1 MAVPDAYLDE
11 RWARACDAV
20 EAGEIYAAK
29 VVPGGGGSSG
39 SPLICYT
46 TDFRNEADVLRAG
59 LALRRRL
66 GATTKLMYK
75 PDVFTI
81 AGVRCPEALETIGP
95 RGGRKKILMCPYR
108 LRPVEA
114 DDASEPGAASLHV
127 VKPSL
132 ERALELAT
140 ERWALQSYSD
150 DEDGVDDGDGAGEGR
165 KVGGGRPRG
174 GDASTSEAA
183 DPDPGP
189 RAAAAEAAIVAL
201 GGGRR
206 RWDGGRAHRDRL
218 MTTCTG
224 RDAGVSWERA
234 GWPSER
240 DEGENAIEWDER
252 RRESPNRVAPGPT
265 TSYESS
271 CNKHA
276 RRKRISLE
284 ARRAGRARHAARRA
298 RSPRR
303 ITSWPGQRGRVNI
316 HSLWI
321 GPVGR
326 CPHLPARRRAM
337 RALAPSVPAHLAA
350 RRAVHSP
357 RLAPALPRLRAPER
371 LRADRPP
378 LRR

>member
-1 MAVPDAYLDE
+1 
-11 RWARACDAV
+11 
-20 EAGEIYAAK
+20 
-29 VVPGGGGSSG
+29 
-39 SPLICYT
+39 
-46 TDFRNEADVLRAG
+46 
-59 LALRRRL
+59 
-66 GATTKLMYK
+66 
-75 PDVFTI
+75 
-81 AGVRCPEALETIGP
+81 
-95 RGGRKKILMCPYR
+95 
-108 LRPVEA
+108 
-114 DDASEPGAASLHV
+114 
-127 VKPSL
+127 
-132 ERALELAT
+132 
-140 ERWALQSYSD
+140 
-150 DEDGVDDGDGAGEGR
+150 
-165 KVGGGRPRG
+165 
-174 GDASTSEAA
+174 
-183 DPDPGP
+183 
-189 RAAAAEAAIVAL
+189 
-201 GGGRR
+201 
-206 RWDGGRAHRDRL
+206 

-252 RRESPNRVAPGPT
+252 RRESPNRVAPGPP
-265 TSYESS
+265 SYESS

-326 CPHLPARRRAM
+326 CPHLPARRLAM

-357 RLAPALPRLRAPER
+357 RLGARAPATSRPRASSRRSPSASALNERIVQDATAAFAIPGSVRFELGEGGLPKCADAQERWKRGGVPLARVTSWCQPSGDDVLYVRPDAVFDKSKPISGGISLCFPVRPER
-371 LRADRPP
+371 GYAARVPGTD
-378 LRR
+378 

>member
-1 MAVPDAYLDE
+1 MNFSGEAKPSTDAPPPTSPPPAPAPVALDPLHPWFTHARGTSPSAFAAARPPTKVDPARWSWVYARCDPAAYVGAPVPEWETPRGNYSGKWMVMAVPDAYLDE

-46 TDFRNEADVLRAG
+46 TDFRDEADVLRAG

-189 RAAAAEAAIVAL
+189 RAAAAEAA
-201 GGGRR
+201 
-206 RWDGGRAHRDRL
+206 
-218 MTTCTG
+218 
-224 RDAGVSWERA
+224 
-234 GWPSER
+234 
-240 DEGENAIEWDER
+240 
-252 RRESPNRVAPGPT
+252 
-265 TSYESS
+265 
-271 CNKHA
+271 
-276 RRKRISLE
+276 
-284 ARRAGRARHAARRA
+284 
-298 RSPRR
+298 
-303 ITSWPGQRGRVNI
+303 
-316 HSLWI
+316 
-321 GPVGR
+321 
-326 CPHLPARRRAM
+326 M
-337 RALAPSVPAHLAA
+337 R
-350 RRAVHSP
+350 
-357 RLAPALPRLRAPER
+357 RLAGGAGAGTADAPI
-371 LRADRPP
+371 AID
-378 LRR
+378 